1 MVQQGNKQDV
11 HTQTATGDSG
21 RSPLPS
27 PSLPKG
33 GGAIRGIGEKFAANP
48 VTGTGSMS
56 VPIAT
61 SPGRTGFGPQ
71 LILSYDSGAGNGP
84 FGFGWS
90 LTLPA
95 ITRKTD
101 KGLPQYRDAEESDVY
116 ILSGAEDLVPVL
128 QADGTRF
135 EDDTTAPGYTI
146 HRYRPRVEGL
156 FARIE
161 RWTNRQTGEI
171 HWRALSKDNITTLY
185 GKDTHSRIFDPSDPD
200 PEHPQR
206 IFSWLICESYDDKGN
221 AIVYGYKEENTDG
234 VDLSQAHEHNRTSA
248 NRYLKRIKYGYQ
260 VSRLVQP
267 DLSQVTWMFEVVFD
281 YGEHDPDSPAPD
293 DPGAWLCRHDPFS
306 SYRAGFEVR
315 TYRLCQRILMFHL
328 FPEEQEIGQ
337 DCLVRSTDFTYQNIR
352 NNPDDL
358 KQGNPVASFIAS
370 ITQNGY
376 RRQASG
382 YLKKSLPPLEFTYSL
397 PVVNEAVQEIDTAS
411 LENLPAGLDGTTY
424 QWVDLDGEGVSGI
437 LTEQA
442 RAWFYKPNL
451 GDAHFGPMEQVA
463 FKPSLAA
470 LGSQRQH
477 LLDLAGDG
485 QLDLVEYDGP
495 TPGFF
500 ERTQNQHWEAFKP
513 FLHLPNIPWDDPN
526 LRFVDLDGDGFTDIL
541 ITQND
546 IFTWY
551 HSLSTAGFGPAQQV
565 HKPQD
570 EERGPRLVFAD
581 GTQSIYLADM
591 SGDGLSDLVRIF
603 NGEVCYWPNLGYGHF
618 GAKIT
623 MDNSPWFTSP
633 DLFDQR
639 RIRLADIDGS
649 GNSDIIYLG
658 HDGISLY
665 FNQSGNSW
673 SEPHRLSQ
681 FPSVDN
687 LAAIMAMDL
696 LGNGTACLVWS
707 SPLPGNTRRS
717 MHYIDLMGGQ
727 KPHLLLTMKNN
738 LGAETHVQYASS
750 TSFYLADKL
759 AGHPWI
765 TRLPFPVAVVERVET
780 YDFVSR
786 NLFVTRYA
794 YHHGYFDGVE
804 REFRG
809 FGMVEQRD
817 TEEFT
822 ALTASK
828 SFPSPTNL
836 DVASHVPPVL
846 TRTWFHTG
854 FYFGGGRISRLFEQ
868 EYWHEPDLSPDQL
881 EAMLLPDTVLP
892 DTIRPGNET
901 RVPYT
906 LSSDEAREACRA
918 LKGSILRQEIYALDD
933 TQAQGRPY
941 SVSERNYT
949 IELLQPQATNR
960 YAVFFTHPR
969 ETVDYHYERALFTVN
984 QQKVADP
991 RVTHTMTLAVDDFGN
1006 VLQSVS
1012 IGYGR
1017 RYDDP
1022 NPLLTDTDRQKQK
1035 QTLLTYTE
1043 NQYTNSIQQAD
1054 ACRTPLPAESRTYE
1068 LLHVTPDANQPQVT
1082 NLFRLDEMQIKKI
1095 PAASDGLHDLPYED
1109 FEGTGAT
1116 TSAAYRRLIEHTRT
1130 LYRRDDLSNPL
1141 PLGQVEMLALPFEQ
1155 YKLALTPGLLSTV
1168 YQRTLN
1174 GNSEN
1179 LLPNPVSMLG
1189 GEGGY
1194 LRSNDYKTAG
1204 WFPPSDPDDNW
1215 WTRSGLIFYSPS
1227 TSDTFAQELAYA
1239 SQHFFLPRRFQDP
1252 FGHTTTASYD
1262 HYDLLVQETRDP
1274 LGNLVTA
1281 GERDQAG
1288 TLTTQGN
1295 DYRVLQPWLLMD
1307 ANRNRS
1313 TVAFDTLGLVVGTA
1327 VMGKPAES
1335 LGDVLT
1341 NFIPDLADAVIA
1353 AHLQDPLTNPQD
1365 ILQQATSRLVYD
1377 LFAYANTQNDPQPQ
1391 PAVVYTLARET
1402 HTADLAANQQTRIQ
1416 HSFSYSDGF
1425 GREIQKKIQAE
1436 PGPLVENGPEINPR
1450 WLGSGWTIFN
1460 NKGKPVRQYEPFF
1473 SATHHFEFALTV
1485 GVSLILCYDS
1495 LGRVVATLHPN
1506 QTYEKVVFDPW
1517 QQASWDVNDTV
1528 LQTDPT
1534 QDPDVGDFFSRLP
1547 AADYSPTWYMQRQG
1561 GALGPQEQ
1569 AAAQKTAV
1577 HANTP
1582 TIAYFDTMGRTF
1594 LTVAHNRFEG
1604 NSVIT
1609 EEQYLSH
1616 VTLDIENNQREL
1628 LDARDRLVMRYDYDM
1643 LSNRIHQASMEAG
1656 ERWMLNDVT
1665 NKPLYAWDS
1674 RGHILH
1680 TLYDALRRPVEVHMS
1695 PNGGSTSLVTRTVY
1709 GETQSNPEQ
1718 QNLRGKVYQAYDQAG
1733 LMTTNSYDFKDNLL
1747 NSSRQLV
1754 DNSSR
1759 LYTGTVDW
1767 STGAPLETHS
1777 YTSSTTY
1784 DALNRPVT
1792 QITPDNS
1799 IIRLT
1804 HNEANLL
1811 ERVEANLCGA
1821 ASVTTLVSNIDYNA
1835 KGQRILIEYGNGVST
1850 HYTYDPQTF
1859 RLAQIFT
1866 ARGAAFPGDCPNP
1879 PNPLCG
1885 VQNLHYTYDPM
1896 GNITSLR
1903 DDAQQTIYFRNR
1915 QVEPSADYT
1924 YDAIYRLIEAS
1935 GREHLGQVANGGT
1948 LTPIPTS
1955 PTDAPRVG
1963 LLHPGD
1969 GNAMGRYL
1977 QQYVYDE
1984 VGNILSM
1991 LHRGTDPVDPGWMR
2005 TYTYNEPSQLEA
2017 GKISNRL
2024 TSTKAGSDQAQ
2035 PYTYDIHGNMI
2046 TMPHLPL
2053 MLWDYRDQ
2061 LQATAQQVVTNGGT
2075 PETTYYV
2082 YDANGQRVRKVTE
2095 RQAAIGQ
2102 QPTRMKERVYLGSFE
2117 IYREYGGD
2125 GTTVTL
2131 ERETL
2136 HIMDDKQRVAL
2147 VETRTQGNDGSPA
2160 QLIRY
2165 QFSNHLGSTCL
2176 ELDDQGQIISYE
2188 EYYPYGSTS
2197 YQAVRKD
2204 IEVPLK
2210 RYRYTGKERDE
2221 ETGLC
2226 YHDARYYAPW
2236 LGRWTS
2242 PDPSGI
2248 LDGAN
2253 LYRYSRNAPTVL
2265 VDASG
2270 KSPVEDP
2277 EEAARKASV
2286 EKLKSIEQQTE
2297 SIEQQTRQLG
2307 NERVQLEREAEALG
2321 ERLSNAKDMLKRIER
2336 TKGTGQEI
2344 RAQKK
2349 LISKLEQ
2356 QLDRTY
2362 RESENIQDKLENLEQ
2377 KLESLNQQS
2386 EIEHAFLEDLDDVVA
2401 KANRE
2406 SAEFNRQFERK
2417 YSDFVKRGGG
2427 KGGGESGGQ
2436 GGGPPPEPGGGAPPP
2451 ESSSGG
2457 NSASTL
2463 ERSAAPPEVSPSAPT
2478 FARAPG
2484 SVLELDPKPSGEFYV
2499 WFVVEALHDVAE
2511 KAHVTR
2517 EYRTWPQTVALGP
2530 GATMTRAAYE
2540 AVEGA
2545 KMTPGLILRA
2555 GEAVKDFLSEQFNLD
2570 KLMPWKERWRLF
2582 PFGGE

>member
-1 MVQQGNKQDV
+1 MLN
-11 HTQTATGDSG
+11 TQKTQSENREAPPEKS
-21 RSPLPS
+21 SISVPS
-27 PSLPKG
+27 LSLPKG
-33 GGAIRGIGEKFAANP
+33 GGAIHGIGEKFAANP

-61 SPGRTGFGPQ
+61 SPGRSGFGPQ
-71 LILSYDSGAGNGP
+71 LSFSYDSGAGNGP

-101 KGLPQYRDAEESDVY
+101 KGLPQYRDAEESDVF

-128 QADGTRF
+128 QADGSRF

-156 FARIE
+156 LARIE

-171 HWRALSKDNITTLY
+171 HWRSLSKDNITTLY
-185 GKDTHSRIFDPSDPD
+185 GKDNHSRIFDPSDPD
-200 PEHPQR
+200 PKHPQR

-221 AIVYGYKEENTDG
+221 AIVYEYREENTDR
-234 VDLSQAHEHNRTSA
+234 VDLSQTHEHNRTSA
-248 NRYLKRIKYGYQ
+248 NRYLKRIKYGYR

-267 DLSQVTWMFEVVFD
+267 DLSQAKWMFEVVFD
-281 YGEHDPDSPAPD
+281 YGEHDPDSPTPD

-315 TYRLCQRILMFHL
+315 TYRLCQRILMFHH

-337 DCLVRSTDFTYQNIR
+337 NCLVHSTDFTYLNIR

-370 ITQNGY
+370 LTQNCY
-376 RRQASG
+376 RRQAGG
-382 YLKKSLPPLEFTYSL
+382 YLKKTMPPLEFTYSL

-411 LENLPAGLDGTTY
+411 LENLPAGIDGSAY

-442 RAWFYKPNL
+442 SAWFYKPNL
-451 GDAHFGPMEQVA
+451 GDAHFGPAEQVA

-513 FLHLPNIPWDDPN
+513 FLHLPNIPWDDHN

-565 HKPQD
+565 YKPQD

-623 MDNSPWFTSP
+623 MDTSPWFASP

-707 SPLPGNTRRS
+707 SPLPANTRRS

-738 LGAETHVQYASS
+738 LGAETHVRYASS

-786 NLFVTRYA
+786 NLLVTCYA

-817 TEEFT
+817 TEELA
-822 ALTASK
+822 ALTTSE

-836 DVASHVPPVL
+836 DAASHVPPVL

-854 FYFGGGRISRLFEQ
+854 FYFGGGRISRLFEE
-868 EYWHEPDLSPDQL
+868 EYWREPDLSPDQL

-933 TQAQGRPY
+933 TEAQGRPY

-984 QQKVADP
+984 QQNVADP

-1043 NQYTNSIQQAD
+1043 NQYTNHIQQAD
-1054 ACRTPLPAESRTYE
+1054 AYRTPLPAESRTYE
-1068 LLHVTPDANQPQVT
+1068 LLHITPKPDTNQPRVT
-1082 NLFRLDEMQIKKI
+1082 NLFRLDDMQNKKI

-1109 FEGTGAT
+1109 VEGTGAAT
-1116 TSAAYRRLIEHTRT
+1116 GTPWRRLVDHTRT
-1130 LYRRDDLSNPL
+1130 LYRRDDMSNPL
-1141 PLGQVEMLALPFEQ
+1141 PLEQVETLALPFEQ

-1168 YQRTLN
+1168 YQRTLT
-1174 GNSEN
+1174 GTSEN

-1194 LRSNDYKTAG
+1194 LRSNDYKAAG

-1215 WTRSGLIFYSPS
+1215 WTRSELIFYSPN
-1227 TSDTFAQELAYA
+1227 TSDTFTQELAYA

-1252 FGHTTTASYD
+1252 FGHTTSVTCD

-1274 LGNLVTA
+1274 LGSLVTV

-1288 TLTTQGN
+1288 KLTIQGN

-1313 TVAFDTLGLVVGTA
+1313 AVVFDTLGLVVGTA
-1327 VMGKPAES
+1327 VKGKSEEN

-1353 AHLQDPLTNPQD
+1353 AHLQDPLNNPQD

-1377 LFAYANTQNDPQPQ
+1377 LFAYANTQKDPQPQ
-1391 PAVVYTLARET
+1391 PAVVYTLVRET
-1402 HTADLAANQQTRIQ
+1402 HAADLAANQQTRIQ

-1425 GREIQKKIQAE
+1425 GREIQKKIQAD
-1436 PGPLVENGPEINPR
+1436 PVQLVENGPEISPR
-1450 WLGSGWTIFN
+1450 WVGSGWTIFN
-1460 NKGKPVRQYEPFF
+1460 NKGKPVRQYEPYF
-1473 SATHHFEFALTV
+1473 SPTHHFEFALTV
-1485 GVSLILCYDS
+1485 GVSPILCYDP
-1495 LGRVVATLHPN
+1495 LERVVTTLHPN

-1517 QQASWDVNDTV
+1517 QQATWDVNDTV
-1528 LQTDPT
+1528 LQIDPT

-1547 AADYSPTWYMQRQG
+1547 AADYSPTWYTQRQG
-1561 GALGPQEQ
+1561 GAFGPQEQ
-1569 AAAQKTAV
+1569 AAAQNTRV

-1594 LTVAHNRFEG
+1594 LTVAHNRFER

-1609 EEQYLSH
+1609 EEYYLSR
-1616 VTLDIENNQREL
+1616 VTLDIENNQRQL
-1628 LDARDRLVMRYDYDM
+1628 LDARDRLVMRYGYDM
-1643 LSNRIHQASMEAG
+1643 LSNHIHQASMEAG

-1674 RGHILH
+1674 RGHTLH
-1680 TLYDALRRPVEVHMS
+1680 TLYDALRRPVEVQMS
-1695 PNGGSTSLVTRTVY
+1695 ASGGPTSLVARTIY
-1709 GETQSNPEQ
+1709 GETLSNPEQ

-1733 LMTTNSYDFKDNLL
+1733 LVATDSYDFKGNLL

-1759 LYTGTVDW
+1759 LYTSNVDW
-1767 STGAPLETHS
+1767 SMGVPLETHS

-1784 DALNRPVT
+1784 DTLNRPVT
-1792 QITPDNS
+1792 QITPDCS

-1804 HNEANLL
+1804 YNEANLL
-1811 ERVEANLCGA
+1811 ERVEANLRGE
-1821 ASVTTLVSNIDYNA
+1821 ASVTTFVSNIDYNA
-1835 KGQRILIEYGNGVST
+1835 KGQRILIKYGNGVST
-1850 HYTYDPQTF
+1850 HYTYDSQTF
-1859 RLAQIFT
+1859 RLTQIFT
-1866 ARGAAFPGDCPNP
+1866 ARGTAFPGDCLNP
-1879 PNPLCG
+1879 PNLPCG

-1903 DDAQQTIYFRNR
+1903 DDAQQTVYFRNR
-1915 QVEPSADYT
+1915 RVEPSADYT
-1924 YDAIYRLIEAS
+1924 YDAIYRLIEAR
-1935 GREHLGQVANGGT
+1935 GREHLGQAANGSV
-1948 LTPIPTS
+1948 LSPVPTS
-1955 PTDAPRVG
+1955 PTDAPRVNAPPVI
-1963 LLHPGD
+1963 LLQPGD
-1969 GNAMGRYL
+1969 GNAMGRYM

-1984 VGNILSM
+1984 IGNILSM
-1991 LHRGTDPVDPGWMR
+1991 LHRGTDPVDPGWTR

-2017 GKISNRL
+2017 GKSSNRL
-2024 TSTKAGSDQAQ
+2024 TSTQTGSDQAQ
-2035 PYTYDIHGNMI
+2035 PYTYDIHGNMT

-2053 MLWDYRDQ
+2053 MLWDYRDR
-2061 LQATAQQVVTNGGT
+2061 LQTTAQQVVTNGGT

-2082 YDANGQRVRKVTE
+2082 YDSNAQRVRKVTE
-2095 RQAAIGQ
+2095 RQAAVGQ

-2125 GTTVTL
+2125 GRKVTL

-2136 HIMDDKQRVAL
+2136 HIMDYKQRIAL
-2147 VETRTQGNDGSPA
+2147 VETRTQGDDGSLA
-2160 QLIRY
+2160 QLTRY
-2165 QFSNHLGSTCL
+2165 QFSNHLGSACL
-2176 ELDDQGQIISYE
+2176 ELDDQAQIISYE
-2188 EYYPYGSTS
+2188 EYYPYGSTA
-2197 YQAVRKD
+2197 YQAVDKT
-2204 IEVPLK
+2204 IKAAAK

-2221 ETGLC
+2221 ENRLYYYG
-2226 YHDARYYAPW
+2226 ARYYAPW
-2236 LGRWTS
+2236 LGRWVSCDPAGMVDGTNVVRFAQS
-2242 PDPSGI
+2242 NPVRFVDRDGHLPLDPQMVQTVQNINPAVVNSALQSLKEPEFIESMKSIGEQMELTNDPRAYVAAEVVLGVAAALAGAFAISHAFDKPTPQILPSESVPEPKSVPGSGNATPREAPGQRPSNPMHAPELDRSQQARLPGLRQDIQILTIPLQQIDKHNIERDDQGHPIFPSHHDILIPDKLVKATDKEQFLNALQQLKDYLAKNPAAWKEFTKTQQIALREAFEGKTK
-2248 LDGAN
+2248 A
-2253 LYRYSRNAPTVL
+2253 SREGRIQGMPLHHHPTDVNVLQL
-2265 VDASG
+2265 VDS
-2270 KSPVEDP
+2270 DP
-2277 EEAARKASV
+2277 H
-2286 EKLKSIEQQTE
+2286 
-2297 SIEQQTRQLG
+2297 
-2307 NERVQLEREAEALG
+2307 
-2321 ERLSNAKDMLKRIER
+2321 KRIGHIGS
-2336 TKGTGQEI
+2336 TALTG
-2344 RAQKK
+2344 RP
-2349 LISKLEQ
+2349 
-2356 QLDRTY
+2356 R
-2362 RESENIQDKLENLEQ
+2362 
-2377 KLESLNQQS
+2377 
-2386 EIEHAFLEDLDDVVA
+2386 
-2401 KANRE
+2401 
-2406 SAEFNRQFERK
+2406 RK
-2417 YSDFVKRGGG
+2417 T
-2427 KGGGESGGQ
+2427 E
-2436 GGGPPPEPGGGAPPP
+2436 E
-2451 ESSSGG
+2451 
-2457 NSASTL
+2457 
-2463 ERSAAPPEVSPSAPT
+2463 
-2478 FARAPG
+2478 
-2484 SVLELDPKPSGEFYV
+2484 KP
-2499 WFVVEALHDVAE
+2499 
-2511 KAHVTR
+2511 
-2517 EYRTWPQTVALGP
+2517 
-2530 GATMTRAAYE
+2530 
-2540 AVEGA
+2540 
-2545 KMTPGLILRA
+2545 
-2555 GEAVKDFLSEQFNLD
+2555 
-2570 KLMPWKERWRLF
+2570 
-2582 PFGGE
+2582 